1 MMGLSLVTAHMQ
13 RSEDSS
19 MELVLSFHFLG
30 GGFRDQ
36 TPVTR
41 PEQQALLSNK
51 SHYAAQADLELTL

>member
-19 MELVLSFHFLG
+19 MELVLSFPFL

-41 PEQQALLSNK
+41 PEQQALLSDK